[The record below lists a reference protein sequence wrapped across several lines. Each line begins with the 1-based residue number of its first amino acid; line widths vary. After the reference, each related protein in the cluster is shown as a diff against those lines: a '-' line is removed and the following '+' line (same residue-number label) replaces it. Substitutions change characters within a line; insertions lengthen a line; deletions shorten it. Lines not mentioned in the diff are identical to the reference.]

1 VVGKVETSIDP
12 YALLGNFNV
21 FLRVH
26 GPLSLGGNPLS
37 LCFVSGLHGPLA
49 WVKGA
54 YSCALS
60 ALHGDV
66 GVAGGALGNHSGLVA
81 VLSGVWRESSG
92 VVSGPWDWRGLEAR
106 LSSACQCCIQPNVFI
121 IARGSKAPRCLGGRV
136 KLWLQGSGCRV
147 DRDPSRAACSCVG
160 IGSHGISCS
169 RESKHVFALRQ
180 YRDVL

>member
-1 VVGKVETSIDP
+1 MVGKVETSIDP

-66 GVAGGALGNHSGLVA
+66 GGS
-81 VLSGVWRESSG
+81 
-92 VVSGPWDWRGLEAR
+92 WRGFGQPQWLGRSVERCMERVERSRVWTVGLAR
-106 LSSACQCCIQPNVFI
+106 LGSA
-121 IARGSKAPRCLGGRV
+121 V
-136 KLWLQGSGCRV
+136 KQRL
-147 DRDPSRAACSCVG
+147 P
-160 IGSHGISCS
+160 
-169 RESKHVFALRQ
+169 
-180 YRDVL
+180 VLYSA

>member
-1 VVGKVETSIDP
+1 MVGKVETSIDP

-66 GVAGGALGNHSGLVA
+66 GAAGGALGNHSGLIA

-121 IARGSKAPRCLGGRV
+121 IARGSKAPRCLGTGEAMATRE
-136 KLWLQGSGCRV
+136 WMPCGQGSVSGGLFLRR
-147 DRDPSRAACSCVG
+147 DRFSR
-160 IGSHGISCS
+160 HQ
-169 RESKHVFALRQ
+169 L
-180 YRDVL
+180 